1 MKAKFIYEAMEDI
14 LRPKSEEEISRD
26 FKKEYGIN
34 YYSPKETIKRLND
47 IGVKADSRVSS
58 SGIVIQGFRITRDTK
73 GMGWVIGTAPTLKYA
88 EHIAVTLKNY
98 LDFWNDSKI
107 YEIRAGE
114 SVYITHHEA
123 LEILN
128 RLENES

>member
-14 LRPKSEEEISRD
+14 LKPKSEEEISRD

-34 YYSPKETIKRLND
+34 YYSPKETVKRLNSL
-47 IGVKADSRVSS
+47 GVKIDSRVSS
-58 SGIVIQGFRITRDTK
+58 TSMVLQGFRITETRG

-88 EHIAVTLKNY
+88 EHIATTLKNY
-98 LDFWNDSKI
+98 LHFWDDSKI
-107 YEIRAGE
+107 YEIKEGE